1 MGMNIKNPQAHELAK
16 ELAAWENTTV
26 TQAVTLSLR
35 EALDRRRAE
44 VDAQRRRVAIDDISD
59 RFCRAAQAEAGPDL
73 WQINE
78 DLYDENGL
86 PR

>member
-1 MGMNIKNPQAHELAK
+1 MNIKNPQAHALAK

-44 VDAQRRRVAIDDISD
+44 VDAQRRRVAIDDIAD
-59 RFCRAAQAEAGPDL
+59 RFCRAAQTEAGPGL

-78 DLYDENGL
+78 DLYDELGL